1 MPGARVPLALSH
13 WPADDSEPVLERTVG
28 DALRDAAA
36 RWGGRTAL
44 VEGVPAP
51 TQRRR
56 WTYAALL
63 HDAEAVAR
71 ALLGRF
77 RPGDHVAVW
86 AANSPEWVLLEF
98 GAALGG
104 LTLVTVNPAYLA
116 KELSYVLRQSRAV
129 GLFVMPVYRERSL
142 LEVVAHVRPEVPLLR
157 DVIAFSDWEAFVASG
172 SSAQELPSVEPGA
185 IAQIQYTSGTT
196 GFPKGAQLLHRGLA
210 NNGRFYG
217 RRIGA
222 DVGDVWVNPMPMF
235 HTAGCGLVTMGALQ
249 TGGTHV
255 LPPGF
260 DPELMLELIEV
271 ERGTITL
278 SVPTMLIA
286 MLERAEA
293 AGRDLSSWR
302 LATLGGAPVPIE
314 LVRRAERTLGLK
326 VGIGFGQTEASPY
339 VTHTYLDDPHPEWA
353 STVGPPLPQTEVKI
367 VGSADRDPLPINTV
381 GELCVRGY
389 LLMEGYFDNAEGTAS
404 ALDADGWLHT
414 GDLATMDER
423 GYCRIQGRLKDMIIR
438 GGENIYPREIEELLF
453 AHPAVADVAV
463 VGIPDEKWGEVVAA
477 FIRPKPGA
485 LPTEDELFGY
495 CRAHLA
501 HYKTPRHWRFLDAF
515 PQTPSGKVQKFVLRE
530 RFLRESTA

>member
-1 MPGARVPLALSH
+1 MTDPRRPLAISY
-13 WPADDSEPVLERTVG
+13 WPADNSEPVLERTVG

-36 RWGGRTAL
+36 RWAERVAPVDGSP
-44 VEGVPAP
+44 GVAE
-51 TQRRR
+51 RRR
-56 WTYAALL
+56 WTFSAMLS
-63 HDAEAVAR
+63 DAEAVAR

-86 AANSPEWVLLEF
+86 AANSPEWILLEF
-98 GAALGG
+98 GAALAG
-104 LTLVTVNPAYLA
+104 LTLVTVNPAYLV
-116 KELSYVLRQSRAV
+116 KELGYVLRQSRAV

-142 LEVVAHVRPEVPLLR
+142 LEAVAQVRPEVPLLR
-157 DVIAFSDWEAFVASG
+157 DVISLGDWDAFVASG
-172 SSAQELPSVEPGA
+172 SATQELPRVAPES

-196 GFPKGAQLLHRGLA
+196 GFPKGAQLPHRGLA
-210 NNGRFYG
+210 NNGRFYA

-222 DVGDVWVNPMPMF
+222 GAGDVWVNPMPMF
-235 HTAGCGLVTMGALQ
+235 HTAGCGLATLGALQ

-260 DPELMLELIEV
+260 DPGLMLELIAA

-286 MLERAEA
+286 MLERADS
-293 AGRDLSSWR
+293 AGHDLSSWR
-302 LATLGGAPVPIE
+302 LATLGGAPVPVE
-314 LVRRAERTLGLK
+314 LVRRAERMLGLK
-326 VGIGFGQTEASPY
+326 LGIGFGQTEASPY
-339 VTHTYLDDPHPEWA
+339 VTHTYPDDPHPQWA
-353 STVGPPLPQTEVKI
+353 STVGSPLPQTDVKI
-367 VGSADRDPLPINTV
+367 VAPGCADPLPIGSV
-381 GELCVRGY
+381 GELCTRGY
-389 LLMEGYFDNAEGTAS
+389 LVMTSYFDNAEGTAA

-423 GYCRIQGRLKDMIIR
+423 GYCRIQGRLKDLIIR

-453 AHPAVADVAV
+453 THPAVADAAV

-477 FIRPKPGA
+477 FIRLRAGA
-485 LPTEDELFGY
+485 RSTEEELFAY

-501 HYKTPRHWRFLDAF
+501 PYKTPRHWRFIDAF